1 MIRIGVIGG
10 GPAGMMA
17 AYQAAAR
24 GAEVTVFERNP
35 FAGKKLR
42 ITGKGRC
49 NVTND
54 CTRETFFASVLTNP
68 KFLYSAAAKFTPADT
83 MAFFEEAGVPLKVER
98 GNRVF
103 PVSDQAVDIAHALE
117 KRCKNAGVV
126 FRFGCRV
133 TEIAKAGSGYA
144 VCIAN
149 GNTIRTE
156 YCDRVIVATGGVSY
170 PATGSDGDGHRML
183 AGLGVSV
190 TPLSPSLVP
199 VETKEDVSGMM
210 GLSLR
215 NVTLTVTRGGK
226 TIFHEMGEMLFT
238 HFGVSGPLVLSAS
251 ANMQKGNVS
260 DYRFSIDLKPALER
274 ETLDKRVLSDFA
286 KCAHKDLINALDALL
301 PKSIIPYFLD
311 ASGVSGRK
319 KAGELTR
326 EERLRLVDLCKS
338 LPLTPTKF
346 RPMAEAIVTHGG
358 VSVKAVNPG
367 TMELRELPGIY
378 VCGELLDT
386 DAYTGGFNLQIAF
399 STACTAGKSAAETD
413 DAIDNAKE

>member
-1 MIRIGVIGG
+1 MTRVFVIGG

-17 AYQAAAR
+17 AYQAASC

-54 CTRETFFASVLTNP
+54 CTRETFLASVLTNP
-68 KFLYSAAAKFTPADT
+68 KFLYSAAAKFTAADT
-83 MAFFEEAGVPLKVER
+83 MAFFEGAGVPLKTER

-103 PVSDQAVDIAHALE
+103 PVSDKAVDIAHALE
-117 KRCKNAGVV
+117 KRCRSAGVA

-133 TEIAKAGSGYA
+133 TEIAKADPGYA
-144 VCIAN
+144 LCIAD
-149 GNTIRTE
+149 GTAERTE
-156 YCDRVIVATGGVSY
+156 SCDRVIVATGGVSY

-183 AGLGVSV
+183 AGLGIPV

-199 VETKEDVSGMM
+199 VETKEDVSEMM

-215 NVTLTVTRGGK
+215 NVTLTVMRGGK
-226 TIFHEMGEMLFT
+226 TVFSEMGEMLFT

-251 ANMQKGNVS
+251 ANMQKGSVS
-260 DYRFSIDLKPALER
+260 DYRFSIDLKPALDR
-274 ETLDKRVLSDFA
+274 ETLDKRVLSDLA
-286 KCAHKDLINALDALL
+286 KYAHKDLINAMDELL
-301 PKSIIPYFLD
+301 PKSLIPYFIG
-311 ASGVSGRK
+311 ASGVSGRI
-319 KAGELTR
+319 KAGALTR
-326 EERLRLVDLCKS
+326 EQRLRLVELCKA

-358 VSVKAVNPG
+358 VSVRAVNPA
-367 TMELRELPGIY
+367 TMELRDLPGVY
-378 VCGELLDT
+378 VCGELIDT

-399 STACTAGKSAAETD
+399 STACIAGKSAGTA
-413 DAIDNAKE
+413 

>member
-1 MIRIGVIGG
+1 MKRICVIGG

-17 AYQAAAR
+17 AYQAASY
-24 GAEVTVFERNP
+24 GAEVTIFERNP

-54 CTRETFFASVLTNP
+54 CTREEFFASVLTNP
-68 KFLYSAAAKFTPADT
+68 KFLYSAAAKFTSADT
-83 MAFFEEAGVPLKVER
+83 MAFFEDAGVSLKVER

-103 PVSDQAVDIAHALE
+103 PVSDKAIDIAHALE
-117 KRCKNAGVV
+117 KRCRNAGVT

-133 TEIAKAGSGYA
+133 TEIRTAENGYILC
-144 VCIAN
+144 VTDN
-149 GNTIRTE
+149 NTERTE
-156 YCDRVIVATGGVSY
+156 DFDCVIAATGGVSY
-170 PATGSDGDGHRML
+170 PTTGSDGDGHRML
-183 AGLGVSV
+183 AALGIPI

-199 VETKEDVSGMM
+199 VETKEDVSEMM

-226 TIFHEMGEMLFT
+226 TVFHEMGEMLFT

-251 ANMQKGNVS
+251 ANMQKGSVS
-260 DYRFSIDLKPALER
+260 DYRFSIDLKPALDR
-274 ETLDKRVLSDFA
+274 ETLDRRVLSDLTKFA
-286 KCAHKDLINALDALL
+286 HRDLINALDELL
-301 PKSIIPYFLD
+301 PKSLIPYFIG

-326 EERLRLVDLCKS
+326 EERLRLVELCKNMS
-338 LPLTPTKF
+338 LTPTKF

-358 VSVKAVNPG
+358 VSVKAVCPS
-367 TMELRELPGIY
+367 TMELRDLPGVY

-399 STACTAGKSAAETD
+399 STAYIAGNSAA
-413 DAIDNAKE
+413 KEDLKE

>member
-1 MIRIGVIGG
+1 MMRVFVIGG

-17 AYQAAAR
+17 AYQAALC

-54 CTRETFFASVLTNP
+54 CTRETFLASVLTNP
-68 KFLYSAAAKFTPADT
+68 KFLYSAAAKFTAADT
-83 MAFFEEAGVPLKVER
+83 MAFFEEAGVPLKTER

-103 PVSDQAVDIAHALE
+103 PVSDKAVDIAHALE
-117 KRCKNAGVV
+117 KRCRSAGVA

-133 TEIAKAGSGYA
+133 TEIAKADPGYA
-144 VCIAN
+144 LCIAD
-149 GNTIRTE
+149 GTAERTE
-156 YCDRVIVATGGVSY
+156 SCDRVIVATGGVSY

-183 AGLGVSV
+183 AGLGIPV
-190 TPLSPSLVP
+190 TPLTPSLVP
-199 VETKEDVSGMM
+199 VETKEDVSEMM

-226 TIFHEMGEMLFT
+226 TVFSEMGEMLFT

-251 ANMQKGNVS
+251 ANMQKGSVS
-260 DYRFSIDLKPALER
+260 DYRFSIDLKPALDR
-274 ETLDKRVLSDFA
+274 ETLDKRVLSDLA
-286 KCAHKDLINALDALL
+286 KYAHKDLINAMDELL
-301 PKSIIPYFLD
+301 PKSLIPYFIG
-311 ASGVSGRK
+311 ASGVSGRI
-319 KAGELTR
+319 KAGALTR
-326 EERLRLVDLCKS
+326 EQRLRLVELCKA

-358 VSVKAVNPG
+358 VSVRAVNPA
-367 TMELRELPGIY
+367 TMELRDLPGVY
-378 VCGELLDT
+378 VCGELIDT

-399 STACTAGKSAAETD
+399 STACIAGKSAGTA
-413 DAIDNAKE
+413 

>member
-1 MIRIGVIGG
+1 MTRVFVIGG

-17 AYQAAAR
+17 AYQAALC

-54 CTRETFFASVLTNP
+54 CTRETFLASVLTNP
-68 KFLYSAAAKFTPADT
+68 KFLYSAAAKFTAADT
-83 MAFFEEAGVPLKVER
+83 MAFFEEAGVPLKTER

-103 PVSDQAVDIAHALE
+103 PVSDKAVDIAHALE
-117 KRCKNAGVV
+117 KRCRSAGVA

-133 TEIAKAGSGYA
+133 TEIAKADPGYA
-144 VCIAN
+144 LCIAD
-149 GNTIRTE
+149 GTTERTE
-156 YCDRVIVATGGVSY
+156 SCDRVIVATGGVSY

-183 AGLGVSV
+183 AGLGIPV

-199 VETKEDVSGMM
+199 VETKEDVSEMM

-226 TIFHEMGEMLFT
+226 TVFSEMGEMLFT

-251 ANMQKGNVS
+251 ANMQKGSVS
-260 DYRFSIDLKPALER
+260 DYRFSIDLKPALDR
-274 ETLDKRVLSDFA
+274 ETLDKRVLSDLA
-286 KCAHKDLINALDALL
+286 KYAHKDLINAMDELL
-301 PKSIIPYFLD
+301 PKSLIPYFIG
-311 ASGVSGRK
+311 ASGVSGRI

-326 EERLRLVDLCKS
+326 EQRLRLVELCKA

-358 VSVKAVNPG
+358 VSVKAVNPA
-367 TMELRELPGIY
+367 TMELRDLPGVY
-378 VCGELLDT
+378 VCGELIDT

-399 STACTAGKSAAETD
+399 STACIAGKSAGTA
-413 DAIDNAKE
+413 

>member
-1 MIRIGVIGG
+1 MKRICVIGG

-17 AYQAAAR
+17 AYQAASH
-24 GAEVTVFERNP
+24 GAEVTIFERNP

-54 CTRETFFASVLTNP
+54 CTREEFFASVLTNP
-68 KFLYSAAAKFTPADT
+68 KFLYSAAAKFTSADT
-83 MAFFEEAGVPLKVER
+83 MAFFEDAGVSLKVER

-103 PVSDQAVDIAHALE
+103 PVSDKAIDIAHALE
-117 KRCKNAGVV
+117 KRCRNAGVT

-133 TEIAKAGSGYA
+133 TEIRTAENGYILC
-144 VCIAN
+144 VTDN
-149 GNTIRTE
+149 NTERTE
-156 YCDRVIVATGGVSY
+156 DFDCVIAATGGVSY

-183 AGLGVSV
+183 AALGIPI

-199 VETKEDVSGMM
+199 VETKEDVSEMM

-226 TIFHEMGEMLFT
+226 TVFHEMGEMLFT

-251 ANMQKGNVS
+251 ANMQKGSVS
-260 DYRFSIDLKPALER
+260 DYRFSIDLKPALDR
-274 ETLDKRVLSDFA
+274 ETLDRRVLSDLTKFA
-286 KCAHKDLINALDALL
+286 HRDLINALDELL
-301 PKSIIPYFLD
+301 PKSLIPYFIG
-311 ASGVSGRK
+311 ASSMSGRK

-326 EERLRLVDLCKS
+326 EERLRLVELCKNMS
-338 LPLTPTKF
+338 LTPTKF

-358 VSVKAVNPG
+358 VSVKAVCPS
-367 TMELRELPGIY
+367 TMELRDLPGVY

-399 STACTAGKSAAETD
+399 STAYIAGNSAA
-413 DAIDNAKE
+413 KEDLKE

>member
-1 MIRIGVIGG
+1 MTRVFVIGG

-17 AYQAAAR
+17 AYQAASC

-54 CTRETFFASVLTNP
+54 CTRETFLASVLTNP
-68 KFLYSAAAKFTPADT
+68 KFLYSAAAKFTAADT
-83 MAFFEEAGVPLKVER
+83 MAFFEEAGVPLKTER

-103 PVSDQAVDIAHALE
+103 PVSDKAVDIAHALE
-117 KRCKNAGVV
+117 KRCRSAGVA

-133 TEIAKAGSGYA
+133 TEIAKADPGYA
-144 VCIAN
+144 LCIAD
-149 GNTIRTE
+149 GTTERTE
-156 YCDRVIVATGGVSY
+156 SCDRVIVATGGVSY

-183 AGLGVSV
+183 AGLGIPV

-226 TIFHEMGEMLFT
+226 TVFSEMGEMLFT

-251 ANMQKGNVS
+251 ANMQKGSVS
-260 DYRFSIDLKPALER
+260 DYRFSIDLKPALDR
-274 ETLDKRVLSDFA
+274 ETLDKRVLSDLA
-286 KCAHKDLINALDALL
+286 KYAHKDLINAMDELL
-301 PKSIIPYFLD
+301 PKSLIPYFIG
-311 ASGVSGRK
+311 ASGVSGRI

-326 EERLRLVDLCKS
+326 EQRLRLVELCKA

-358 VSVKAVNPG
+358 VSVRAVNPA
-367 TMELRELPGIY
+367 TMELRDLPGVY
-378 VCGELLDT
+378 VCGELIDT

-399 STACTAGKSAAETD
+399 STAYLAGKSAGTV
-413 DAIDNAKE
+413 

>member
-1 MIRIGVIGG
+1 MTRVFVIGG

-17 AYQAAAR
+17 AYQATSC

-54 CTRETFFASVLTNP
+54 CTRETFLASVLTNP
-68 KFLYSAAAKFTPADT
+68 KFLYSAAAKFTAADT
-83 MAFFEEAGVPLKVER
+83 MAFFEEAGVPLKTER

-103 PVSDQAVDIAHALE
+103 PVSDKAVDIAHALE
-117 KRCKNAGVV
+117 KRCKSAGVA

-133 TEIAKAGSGYA
+133 TEIAKADPGYA
-144 VCIAN
+144 LSIAV
-149 GNTIRTE
+149 GTAERTE
-156 YCDRVIVATGGVSY
+156 SCDRVIVATGGVSY

-183 AGLGVSV
+183 AGLGIPV

-199 VETKEDVSGMM
+199 VETKEDVSEMM

-226 TIFHEMGEMLFT
+226 TVFSEMGEMLFT

-251 ANMQKGNVS
+251 ANMQKGSVS
-260 DYRFSIDLKPALER
+260 DYRFSIDLKPALDR
-274 ETLDKRVLSDFA
+274 ETLDKRVLSDLA
-286 KCAHKDLINALDALL
+286 KYAHKDLINAMDELL
-301 PKSIIPYFLD
+301 PKSLIPYFIG
-311 ASGVSGRK
+311 ASGVSGRI

-326 EERLRLVDLCKS
+326 EQRLRLVELCKA

-358 VSVKAVNPG
+358 VSVRAVNPA
-367 TMELRELPGIY
+367 TMELRDLPGVY
-378 VCGELLDT
+378 VCGELIDT

-399 STACTAGKSAAETD
+399 STAYLAGKSAGTV
-413 DAIDNAKE
+413 

>member
-1 MIRIGVIGG
+1 MTRVFVIGG

-17 AYQAAAR
+17 AYQAASC

-54 CTRETFFASVLTNP
+54 CTRETFLASVLTNP
-68 KFLYSAAAKFTPADT
+68 KFLYSAAAKFTAADT
-83 MAFFEEAGVPLKVER
+83 MAFFEEAGVPLKTER

-103 PVSDQAVDIAHALE
+103 PVSDKAVDIAHALE
-117 KRCKNAGVV
+117 KRCRSAGVA

-133 TEIAKAGSGYA
+133 TEIAKADPGYA
-144 VCIAN
+144 LCIAD
-149 GNTIRTE
+149 GTTERTE
-156 YCDRVIVATGGVSY
+156 SCDRVIVATGGVSY

-183 AGLGVSV
+183 AGLGIPV

-226 TIFHEMGEMLFT
+226 TVFSEMGEMLFT

-251 ANMQKGNVS
+251 ANMQKGSVS
-260 DYRFSIDLKPALER
+260 DYRFSIDLKPALDR
-274 ETLDKRVLSDFA
+274 ETLDKRVLSDLA
-286 KCAHKDLINALDALL
+286 KYAHKDLINAMDELL
-301 PKSIIPYFLD
+301 PKSLIPYFIG
-311 ASGVSGRK
+311 ASGVSGRI

-326 EERLRLVDLCKS
+326 EQRLRLVELCKA

-358 VSVKAVNPG
+358 VSVRAVNPA
-367 TMELRELPGIY
+367 TMELRDLPGVY
-378 VCGELLDT
+378 VCGELIDT

-399 STACTAGKSAAETD
+399 STAYLAGKSAGTA
-413 DAIDNAKE
+413 

>member
-1 MIRIGVIGG
+1 MTRVFVIGG

-17 AYQAAAR
+17 AYQAASC

-54 CTRETFFASVLTNP
+54 CTRETFLASVLTNP
-68 KFLYSAAAKFTPADT
+68 KFLYSAAAKFTAADT
-83 MAFFEEAGVPLKVER
+83 MAFFEEAGVPLKTER

-103 PVSDQAVDIAHALE
+103 PVSDKAVDIAHALE
-117 KRCKNAGVV
+117 KRCRSAGVA

-133 TEIAKAGSGYA
+133 TEIAKADPGYA
-144 VCIAN
+144 LSIAD
-149 GNTIRTE
+149 GTAERTE
-156 YCDRVIVATGGVSY
+156 SCDRMIVATGGVSY

-183 AGLGVSV
+183 AGLGIPV

-199 VETKEDVSGMM
+199 VETKEDVSEMM

-226 TIFHEMGEMLFT
+226 TVFSEMGEMLFT

-251 ANMQKGNVS
+251 ANMQKGSVS
-260 DYRFSIDLKPALER
+260 DYRFSIDLKPALDR
-274 ETLDKRVLSDFA
+274 ETLDKRVLSDLD
-286 KCAHKDLINALDALL
+286 KYAHKDLINAMDELL
-301 PKSIIPYFLD
+301 PKSLIPYFIG
-311 ASGVSGRK
+311 ASGVSGRI

-326 EERLRLVDLCKS
+326 EQRLRLVELCKA

-358 VSVKAVNPG
+358 VSVKAVNPA
-367 TMELRELPGIY
+367 TMELRDLPGVY
-378 VCGELLDT
+378 VCGELIDT

-399 STACTAGKSAAETD
+399 STACIAGKSAGAV
-413 DAIDNAKE
+413 

>member
-1 MIRIGVIGG
+1 MMRVFVIGG

-17 AYQAAAR
+17 AYQAALC

-54 CTRETFFASVLTNP
+54 CTRETFLASVLTNP
-68 KFLYSAAAKFTPADT
+68 KFLYSAAAKFTAADT
-83 MAFFEEAGVPLKVER
+83 MAFFEEAGVPLKTER

-103 PVSDQAVDIAHALE
+103 PVSDKAVDIAHALE
-117 KRCKNAGVV
+117 KRCRSAGVA

-133 TEIAKAGSGYA
+133 TEIAKADPGYA
-144 VCIAN
+144 LSIAD
-149 GNTIRTE
+149 GTTERTE
-156 YCDRVIVATGGVSY
+156 SCDRVIVATGGVSY

-183 AGLGVSV
+183 AGLGIPV

-199 VETKEDVSGMM
+199 VETKEDVSEMM

-226 TIFHEMGEMLFT
+226 TVFSEMGEMLFT

-251 ANMQKGNVS
+251 ANMQKGSVS
-260 DYRFSIDLKPALER
+260 DYRFSIDLKPALDR
-274 ETLDKRVLSDFA
+274 ETLDKRVLSDLA
-286 KCAHKDLINALDALL
+286 KYAHKDLINAMDELL
-301 PKSIIPYFLD
+301 PKSLIPYFIGV
-311 ASGVSGRK
+311 SGVSGRI

-326 EERLRLVDLCKS
+326 EQRLRLVELCKA

-358 VSVKAVNPG
+358 VSVKAVNPA
-367 TMELRELPGIY
+367 TMELRDLPGVY
-378 VCGELLDT
+378 VCGELIDT

-399 STACTAGKSAAETD
+399 STACIAGKSAGTA
-413 DAIDNAKE
+413 

>member
-1 MIRIGVIGG
+1 MKRIFVIGG
-10 GPAGMMA
+10 GAAGMMA
-17 AYQAAAR
+17 AYQAAKG
-24 GAEVTVFERNP
+24 GADVTVFERNP

-54 CTRETFFASVLTNP
+54 CTREAFLASVLSNT
-68 KFLYSAAAKFTPADT
+68 KFLYSAAARFTSADT
-83 MAFFEEAGVPLKVER
+83 MAFFASAGVPLKVER

-103 PVSDQAVDIAHALE
+103 PVSDKAVDIVHALE
-117 KRCKNAGVV
+117 KQCKNAGVR

-133 TEIAKAGSGYA
+133 TELAAAETGYVLRVA
-144 VCIAN
+144 EN
-149 GNTIRTE
+149 GQERTE
-156 YCDRVIVATGGVSY
+156 SCDRVIVATGGVSY

-183 AGLGVSV
+183 AALGIPV

-199 VETKEDVSGMM
+199 VETAENVSEMM

-226 TIFHEMGEMLFT
+226 TVYSEMGEMLFT

-251 ANMQKGNVS
+251 ANMQKGSVS
-260 DYRFSIDLKPALER
+260 DYRFSIDLKPALDR
-274 ETLDKRVLSDFA
+274 ETLDRRVLSDLTKFA
-286 KCAHKDLINALDALL
+286 QKDLVNALDELL
-301 PKSIIPYFLD
+301 PKSMIPYFIA

-326 EERLRLVDLCKS
+326 EERLRLVELCKC

-367 TMELRELPGIY
+367 TMELRDLPGVY

-399 STACTAGKSAAETD
+399 STAYVAGNSAA
-413 DAIDNAKE
+413 KEE

>member
-1 MIRIGVIGG
+1 MKRIFVIGG

-17 AYQAAAR
+17 AYQAAKG
-24 GAEVTVFERNP
+24 GADVTVLERNP

-54 CTRETFFASVLTNP
+54 CTREEFLSAVLSNP
-68 KFLYSAAAKFTPADT
+68 KFLYSAAARFTAADT
-83 MAFFEEAGVPLKVER
+83 MAFFEAADVPLKVER

-103 PVSDQAVDIAHALE
+103 PVSDKAVDIAHALE
-117 KRCKNAGVV
+117 KQCRSAGVR

-133 TEIAKAGSGYA
+133 TEIAKAEPGYA
-144 VCIAN
+144 LRVMD
-149 GNTIRTE
+149 GNAERVE
-156 YCDRVIVATGGVSY
+156 SCDRVIVATGGVSY

-183 AGLGVSV
+183 ATLGIPV

-199 VETKEDVSGMM
+199 VETKENVSEMM

-226 TIFHEMGEMLFT
+226 TVYSEMGEMLFT

-251 ANMQKGNVS
+251 ANMQKGSVS
-260 DYRFSIDLKPALER
+260 DYRFSIDLKPALDR
-274 ETLDKRVLSDFA
+274 ETLDRRVLSDLTKF
-286 KCAHKDLINALDALL
+286 AHKDLLNAFDELL
-301 PKSIIPYFLD
+301 PKSMIPYFIA
-311 ASGVSGRK
+311 ASGVPGRK

-326 EERLRLVDLCKS
+326 EERLRLVDLCKA

-367 TMELRELPGIY
+367 TMELRDLPGIY

-399 STACTAGKSAAETD
+399 STAYIAGNSAA
-413 DAIDNAKE
+413 KEE

>member
-1 MIRIGVIGG
+1 MTRVFVIGG

-17 AYQAAAR
+17 AYQAASC

-54 CTRETFFASVLTNP
+54 CTRETFLASVLTNP
-68 KFLYSAAAKFTPADT
+68 KFLYSAAAKFTAADT
-83 MAFFEEAGVPLKVER
+83 MAFFEEAGVPLKTER

-103 PVSDQAVDIAHALE
+103 PVSDKAVDIAHALE
-117 KRCKNAGVV
+117 KRCRSAGVA

-133 TEIAKAGSGYA
+133 TEIAKADPGYA
-144 VCIAN
+144 LSIAD
-149 GNTIRTE
+149 GTAERTE
-156 YCDRVIVATGGVSY
+156 SCDRVIVATGGVSY

-183 AGLGVSV
+183 AGLGIPV

-226 TIFHEMGEMLFT
+226 TVFSEMGEMLFT

-251 ANMQKGNVS
+251 ANMQKGSVS
-260 DYRFSIDLKPALER
+260 DYRFSIDLKPALDR
-274 ETLDKRVLSDFA
+274 ETLDKRVLSDLA
-286 KCAHKDLINALDALL
+286 KYAHKDLINAMDELL
-301 PKSIIPYFLD
+301 PKSLIPYFIG
-311 ASGVSGRK
+311 ASGVSGRI

-326 EERLRLVDLCKS
+326 EQRLRLVELCKA

-358 VSVKAVNPG
+358 VSVKAVNPA
-367 TMELRELPGIY
+367 TMELRDLPGVY
-378 VCGELLDT
+378 VCGELIDT

-399 STACTAGKSAAETD
+399 STACIAGKSAGTA
-413 DAIDNAKE
+413 

>member
-1 MIRIGVIGG
+1 MMRVFVIGG

-17 AYQAAAR
+17 AYQAALC

-54 CTRETFFASVLTNP
+54 CTRETFLASVLTNP
-68 KFLYSAAAKFTPADT
+68 KFLYSAAAKFTAADT
-83 MAFFEEAGVPLKVER
+83 MAFFEEAGVPLKTER

-103 PVSDQAVDIAHALE
+103 PVSDKAVDIAHALE
-117 KRCKNAGVV
+117 KRCRSAGVA

-133 TEIAKAGSGYA
+133 TEIAKADPGYA
-144 VCIAN
+144 LSIAD
-149 GNTIRTE
+149 GTAERTE
-156 YCDRVIVATGGVSY
+156 SCDRVIVATGGVSY

-183 AGLGVSV
+183 AGLGIPV

-199 VETKEDVSGMM
+199 VETKEDVSVMM

-226 TIFHEMGEMLFT
+226 TVFSEMGEMLFT

-251 ANMQKGNVS
+251 ANMQKGSVS
-260 DYRFSIDLKPALER
+260 DYRFSIDLKPALDR
-274 ETLDKRVLSDFA
+274 ETLDKRVLSDLA
-286 KCAHKDLINALDALL
+286 KYAHKDLINAMDELL
-301 PKSIIPYFLD
+301 PKSLIPYFIG
-311 ASGVSGRK
+311 ASGVSGRI

-326 EERLRLVDLCKS
+326 EQRLRLVELCKA

-358 VSVKAVNPG
+358 VSVRAVNPA
-367 TMELRELPGIY
+367 TMELRDLPGVY
-378 VCGELLDT
+378 VCGELIDT

-399 STACTAGKSAAETD
+399 STACIAGKSAGTV
-413 DAIDNAKE
+413 

>member
-1 MIRIGVIGG
+1 MTRVFVIGG

-17 AYQAAAR
+17 AYQAASC

-54 CTRETFFASVLTNP
+54 CTRETFLASVLTNP
-68 KFLYSAAAKFTPADT
+68 KFLYSAAAKFTAADT
-83 MAFFEEAGVPLKVER
+83 MAFFEEAGVPLKTER

-103 PVSDQAVDIAHALE
+103 PVSDKAVDIAHALE
-117 KRCKNAGVV
+117 KRCRSAGVA

-133 TEIAKAGSGYA
+133 TEIAKADPGYA
-144 VCIAN
+144 LCIVD
-149 GNTIRTE
+149 GTTERTE
-156 YCDRVIVATGGVSY
+156 SCDRVIVATGGVSY

-183 AGLGVSV
+183 AGLGIPV

-226 TIFHEMGEMLFT
+226 TVFSEMGEMLFT

-251 ANMQKGNVS
+251 ANMQKGSVS
-260 DYRFSIDLKPALER
+260 DYRFSIDLKPALDR
-274 ETLDKRVLSDFA
+274 ETLDKRVLSDLA
-286 KCAHKDLINALDALL
+286 KYAHKDLINAMDELL
-301 PKSIIPYFLD
+301 PKSLIPYFIG
-311 ASGVSGRK
+311 ASGVSGRI

-326 EERLRLVDLCKS
+326 EQRLRLVELCKA

-358 VSVKAVNPG
+358 VSVKAVNPA
-367 TMELRELPGIY
+367 TMELRDLPGVY
-378 VCGELLDT
+378 VCGELIDT

-399 STACTAGKSAAETD
+399 STACIAGKSAGTV
-413 DAIDNAKE
+413 

>member
-1 MIRIGVIGG
+1 M
-10 GPAGMMA
+10 
-17 AYQAAAR
+17 
-24 GAEVTVFERNP
+24 TVCERNP

-54 CTRETFFASVLTNP
+54 CTRETFLASVLTNP
-68 KFLYSAAAKFTPADT
+68 KFLYSAAAKFTAADT
-83 MAFFEEAGVPLKVER
+83 MAFFEEAGVPLKTER

-103 PVSDQAVDIAHALE
+103 PVSDKAVDIAHALE
-117 KRCKNAGVV
+117 KRCRSAGVA

-133 TEIAKAGSGYA
+133 TEIAKADPGYA
-144 VCIAN
+144 LCIAD
-149 GNTIRTE
+149 GTTERTE
-156 YCDRVIVATGGVSY
+156 SCDRVIVATGGVSY

-183 AGLGVSV
+183 AGLGIPV

-199 VETKEDVSGMM
+199 VETKEDVSEMM

-226 TIFHEMGEMLFT
+226 TVFSEMGEMLFT

-251 ANMQKGNVS
+251 ANMQKGSVS
-260 DYRFSIDLKPALER
+260 DYRFSIDLKPALDR
-274 ETLDKRVLSDFA
+274 ETLDKRVLSDLA
-286 KCAHKDLINALDALL
+286 KYAHKDLINAMDELL
-301 PKSIIPYFLD
+301 PKSLIPYFIG
-311 ASGVSGRK
+311 ASGVSGRI

-326 EERLRLVDLCKS
+326 EQRLRLVELCKA

-358 VSVKAVNPG
+358 VSVKAVNPA
-367 TMELRELPGIY
+367 TMELRDLPGVY
-378 VCGELLDT
+378 VCGELIDT

-399 STACTAGKSAAETD
+399 STACIAGKSAGTA
-413 DAIDNAKE
+413 

>member
-1 MIRIGVIGG
+1 MTRVFVIGG

-17 AYQAAAR
+17 AYQAASC

-54 CTRETFFASVLTNP
+54 CTRETFLASVLTNP
-68 KFLYSAAAKFTPADT
+68 KFLYSAAAKFTAADT
-83 MAFFEEAGVPLKVER
+83 MAFFEEAGVPLKTER

-103 PVSDQAVDIAHALE
+103 PVSDKAVDIAHALE
-117 KRCKNAGVV
+117 KRCRSAGVA

-133 TEIAKAGSGYA
+133 TEIAKADPGYA
-144 VCIAN
+144 LSIAD
-149 GNTIRTE
+149 GTAERTE
-156 YCDRVIVATGGVSY
+156 SCDRVIVATGGVSY

-183 AGLGVSV
+183 AGLGIPV

-199 VETKEDVSGMM
+199 VETKEDVSEMM

-215 NVTLTVTRGGK
+215 NVTLTVTRCGK
-226 TIFHEMGEMLFT
+226 TVFSEMGEMLFT

-251 ANMQKGNVS
+251 ANMQKGSVS
-260 DYRFSIDLKPALER
+260 DYRFSIDLKPALDR
-274 ETLDKRVLSDFA
+274 ETLDKRVLSDLA
-286 KCAHKDLINALDALL
+286 KYAHKDLINAMDELL
-301 PKSIIPYFLD
+301 PKSLIPYFIG
-311 ASGVSGRK
+311 ASGVSGRI

-326 EERLRLVDLCKS
+326 EQRLRLVELCKA

-358 VSVKAVNPG
+358 VSVKAVNPA
-367 TMELRELPGIY
+367 TMELRDLPGVY
-378 VCGELLDT
+378 VCGELIDT

-399 STACTAGKSAAETD
+399 STACIAGKSAGTA
-413 DAIDNAKE
+413 

>member
-1 MIRIGVIGG
+1 MTRVFVIGG

-17 AYQAAAR
+17 AYQAASC

-54 CTRETFFASVLTNP
+54 CTRETFLASVLTNP
-68 KFLYSAAAKFTPADT
+68 KFLYSAAAKFTAADT
-83 MAFFEEAGVPLKVER
+83 MAFFEEAGVPLKTER

-103 PVSDQAVDIAHALE
+103 PVSDKAVDIAHALE
-117 KRCKNAGVV
+117 KRCRSAGVA

-133 TEIAKAGSGYA
+133 TEIAKADPGYTL
-144 VCIAN
+144 CIAD
-149 GNTIRTE
+149 GTAERTE
-156 YCDRVIVATGGVSY
+156 SCDRVIVATGGVSY

-183 AGLGVSV
+183 AGLGIPV

-199 VETKEDVSGMM
+199 VETKEDVSEMM

-226 TIFHEMGEMLFT
+226 TVFSEMGEMLFT

-251 ANMQKGNVS
+251 ANMQKGSVS
-260 DYRFSIDLKPALER
+260 DYRFSIDLKPALDR
-274 ETLDKRVLSDFA
+274 ETLDKRVLSDLA
-286 KCAHKDLINALDALL
+286 KYAHKDLINAMDELL
-301 PKSIIPYFLD
+301 PKSLIPYFIG
-311 ASGVSGRK
+311 ASGVSGRI

-326 EERLRLVDLCKS
+326 EQRLRLVELCKA

-358 VSVKAVNPG
+358 VSVKAVNPA
-367 TMELRELPGIY
+367 TMELRDLPGVY
-378 VCGELLDT
+378 VCGELIDT

-399 STACTAGKSAAETD
+399 STACIAGKSAGTA
-413 DAIDNAKE
+413 

>member
-1 MIRIGVIGG
+1 MTRVFVIGG

-17 AYQAAAR
+17 AYQAASC

-54 CTRETFFASVLTNP
+54 CTRETFLASVLTNP
-68 KFLYSAAAKFTPADT
+68 KFLYSAAAKFTAADT
-83 MAFFEEAGVPLKVER
+83 MAFFEEAGVPLKTER

-103 PVSDQAVDIAHALE
+103 PVSDKAVDIAHALE
-117 KRCKNAGVV
+117 KRCRSAGVA

-133 TEIAKAGSGYA
+133 TEIAKADPGYA
-144 VCIAN
+144 LSIAD
-149 GNTIRTE
+149 GTAERTE
-156 YCDRVIVATGGVSY
+156 SCDRVIVATGGVSY

-183 AGLGVSV
+183 AGLGIPV

-226 TIFHEMGEMLFT
+226 TVFSEMGEMLFT

-251 ANMQKGNVS
+251 ANMQKGSVS
-260 DYRFSIDLKPALER
+260 DYRFSIDLKPALDR
-274 ETLDKRVLSDFA
+274 ETLDKRVLSDLA
-286 KCAHKDLINALDALL
+286 KYAHKDLINAMDELL
-301 PKSIIPYFLD
+301 PKSLIPYFIG
-311 ASGVSGRK
+311 ASGVSGRI

-326 EERLRLVDLCKS
+326 EQRLRLVELCKA

-358 VSVKAVNPG
+358 VSVKAVNPA
-367 TMELRELPGIY
+367 TMELRDLPGVY
-378 VCGELLDT
+378 VCGELIDT

-399 STACTAGKSAAETD
+399 STACIAGKSAGTV
-413 DAIDNAKE
+413 

>member
-1 MIRIGVIGG
+1 MKRIFVIGG
-10 GPAGMMA
+10 GAAGMMA
-17 AYQAAAR
+17 AYQAAKG
-24 GAEVTVFERNP
+24 GADVTVFERNP

-54 CTRETFFASVLTNP
+54 CTREAFLASVLSNP
-68 KFLYSAAAKFTPADT
+68 KFLYSAAARFTSADT
-83 MAFFEEAGVPLKVER
+83 MAFFASAGVPLKVER

-103 PVSDQAVDIAHALE
+103 PVSDKAVDIAHALE
-117 KRCKNAGVV
+117 KQCKNAGVR

-133 TEIAKAGSGYA
+133 TELASAETGYVLRVA
-144 VCIAN
+144 EN
-149 GNTIRTE
+149 GQERTE
-156 YCDRVIVATGGVSY
+156 DCDRVIVATGGVSY

-183 AGLGVSV
+183 AALGIPV

-199 VETKEDVSGMM
+199 VETAENVSEMM

-226 TIFHEMGEMLFT
+226 TVYSEMGEMLFT

-251 ANMQKGNVS
+251 ANMQKGSVS
-260 DYRFSIDLKPALER
+260 DYRFSIDLKPALDR
-274 ETLDKRVLSDFA
+274 ETLDRRVLSDLTKFA
-286 KCAHKDLINALDALL
+286 QKDLVNALDELL
-301 PKSIIPYFLD
+301 PKSMIPYFIA

-326 EERLRLVDLCKS
+326 EERLRLVELCKC

-367 TMELRELPGIY
+367 TMELRDLPGVY

-399 STACTAGKSAAETD
+399 STAYVAGNSAA
-413 DAIDNAKE
+413 KEE

>member
-1 MIRIGVIGG
+1 MTRVFVIGG

-17 AYQAAAR
+17 AYQAASC
-24 GAEVTVFERNP
+24 GAEVTVFERNS

-54 CTRETFFASVLTNP
+54 CTRETFLASVLTNP
-68 KFLYSAAAKFTPADT
+68 KFLYSAAAKFTAADT
-83 MAFFEEAGVPLKVER
+83 MAFFEEAGVPLKTER

-103 PVSDQAVDIAHALE
+103 PVSDKAVDIAHALE
-117 KRCKNAGVV
+117 KRCRSAGVA

-133 TEIAKAGSGYA
+133 TEIAKADPGYA
-144 VCIAN
+144 LSIAD
-149 GNTIRTE
+149 GTTERTE
-156 YCDRVIVATGGVSY
+156 SCDRVIVATGGVSY

-183 AGLGVSV
+183 AGLGIPV

-199 VETKEDVSGMM
+199 VETKEDVSEMM

-226 TIFHEMGEMLFT
+226 TVFSEMGEMLFT

-251 ANMQKGNVS
+251 ANMQKGSVS
-260 DYRFSIDLKPALER
+260 DYRFSIDLKPALDR
-274 ETLDKRVLSDFA
+274 ETLDKRVLSDLA
-286 KCAHKDLINALDALL
+286 KYAHKDLINAMDELL
-301 PKSIIPYFLD
+301 PKSLIPYFIG
-311 ASGVSGRK
+311 ASGVSGRI

-326 EERLRLVDLCKS
+326 EQRLRLVELCKA

-358 VSVKAVNPG
+358 VSVRAVNPA
-367 TMELRELPGIY
+367 TMELRDLPGVY
-378 VCGELLDT
+378 VCGELIDT

-399 STACTAGKSAAETD
+399 STACIAGKSAGTA
-413 DAIDNAKE
+413 

>member
-1 MIRIGVIGG
+1 MTRVFVIGG

-17 AYQAAAR
+17 AYQAASC

-54 CTRETFFASVLTNP
+54 CTRETFLASVLTNP
-68 KFLYSAAAKFTPADT
+68 KFLYSAAAKFTAADT
-83 MAFFEEAGVPLKVER
+83 MAFFEEAGVPLKTER

-103 PVSDQAVDIAHALE
+103 PVSDKAVDIAHALE
-117 KRCKNAGVV
+117 KRCRSAGVA

-133 TEIAKAGSGYA
+133 TEIAKADPGYA
-144 VCIAN
+144 LSIAD
-149 GNTIRTE
+149 GTTERTE
-156 YCDRVIVATGGVSY
+156 SCDRVIVATGGVSY

-183 AGLGVSV
+183 AGLGIPV

-226 TIFHEMGEMLFT
+226 TVFSEMGEMLFT

-251 ANMQKGNVS
+251 ANMQKGSVS
-260 DYRFSIDLKPALER
+260 DYRFSIDLKPALDR
-274 ETLDKRVLSDFA
+274 ETLDKRVLSDLA
-286 KCAHKDLINALDALL
+286 KYAHKDLINAMDELL
-301 PKSIIPYFLD
+301 PKSLIPYFIG
-311 ASGVSGRK
+311 ASGVSGRI

-326 EERLRLVDLCKS
+326 EQRLRLVELCKA

-358 VSVKAVNPG
+358 VSVRAVNPA
-367 TMELRELPGIY
+367 TMELRDLPGVY
-378 VCGELLDT
+378 VCGELIDT

-399 STACTAGKSAAETD
+399 STACIAGKSAGAV
-413 DAIDNAKE
+413 

>member
-1 MIRIGVIGG
+1 MMRVFVIGG

-17 AYQAAAR
+17 AYQAASC

-54 CTRETFFASVLTNP
+54 CTRETFLASVLTNP
-68 KFLYSAAAKFTPADT
+68 KFLYSAAAKFTAADT
-83 MAFFEEAGVPLKVER
+83 MAFYEEAGVPLKTER

-103 PVSDQAVDIAHALE
+103 PVSDKAVDIAHALE
-117 KRCKNAGVV
+117 KRCRSAGVA

-133 TEIAKAGSGYA
+133 TEIAKADPGYTL
-144 VCIAN
+144 CIAD
-149 GNTIRTE
+149 GTAERTE
-156 YCDRVIVATGGVSY
+156 SCDRVIVATGGVSY

-183 AGLGVSV
+183 AGLGIPV

-199 VETKEDVSGMM
+199 VETKEDVSEMM

-226 TIFHEMGEMLFT
+226 TVFSEMGEMLFT

-251 ANMQKGNVS
+251 ANMQKGSVS
-260 DYRFSIDLKPALER
+260 DYRFSIDLKPALDR
-274 ETLDKRVLSDFA
+274 ETLDKRVLSDLA
-286 KCAHKDLINALDALL
+286 KYAHKDLINAMDELL
-301 PKSIIPYFLD
+301 PKSLIPYFIG
-311 ASGVSGRK
+311 ASGVSGRI

-326 EERLRLVDLCKS
+326 EQRLRLVELCKA

-358 VSVKAVNPG
+358 VSVKAVNPA
-367 TMELRELPGIY
+367 TMELRDLPGVY
-378 VCGELLDT
+378 VCGELIDT

-399 STACTAGKSAAETD
+399 STACIAGKSAGTA
-413 DAIDNAKE
+413 

>member
-1 MIRIGVIGG
+1 MKRIFVIGG
-10 GPAGMMA
+10 GAAGMMA
-17 AYQAAAR
+17 AYQAAACPDTD
-24 GAEVTVFERNP
+24 VTVFERNP

-54 CTRETFFASVLTNP
+54 CTREAFLASVLSNP
-68 KFLYSAAAKFTPADT
+68 KFLYSAAARFTSADT
-83 MAFFEEAGVPLKVER
+83 MAFFASAGVPLKVER

-103 PVSDQAVDIAHALE
+103 PVSDKAADIAHALE
-117 KRCKNAGVV
+117 KQCKNVGVR

-133 TEIAKAGSGYA
+133 TELAAAETGYVLRVA
-144 VCIAN
+144 EN
-149 GNTIRTE
+149 GQERTE
-156 YCDRVIVATGGVSY
+156 ACDRVIVATGGVSY

-183 AGLGVSV
+183 AALGIPV

-199 VETKEDVSGMM
+199 VETAENVSEMM

-215 NVTLTVTRGGK
+215 NVTLTVTRSGK
-226 TIFHEMGEMLFT
+226 TVYSEMGEMLFT

-251 ANMQKGNVS
+251 ANMQKGSVS
-260 DYRFSIDLKPALER
+260 DYRFSIDLKPALDR
-274 ETLDKRVLSDFA
+274 ETLDRRVLSDLTKFA
-286 KCAHKDLINALDALL
+286 QKDLVNALDELL
-301 PKSIIPYFLD
+301 PKSMIPYFIA

-326 EERLRLVDLCKS
+326 EERLRLVELCKC

-367 TMELRELPGIY
+367 TMELRDLPGVY

-399 STACTAGKSAAETD
+399 STAYVAGNSAARE
-413 DAIDNAKE
+413 E

>member
-1 MIRIGVIGG
+1 MTRVFVIGG

-17 AYQAAAR
+17 AYQAASC

-54 CTRETFFASVLTNP
+54 CTRETFLASVLTNP
-68 KFLYSAAAKFTPADT
+68 KFLYSAAAKFTAADT
-83 MAFFEEAGVPLKVER
+83 MAFFEEAGVPLKTER

-103 PVSDQAVDIAHALE
+103 PVSDKAVDIAHALE
-117 KRCKNAGVV
+117 KRCRSAGVA

-133 TEIAKAGSGYA
+133 TEIAKADPGYA
-144 VCIAN
+144 LSIAD
-149 GNTIRTE
+149 GTAERTE
-156 YCDRVIVATGGVSY
+156 SCDRMIVATGGVSY

-183 AGLGVSV
+183 AGLGIPV

-199 VETKEDVSGMM
+199 VETKEDVSEMM

-226 TIFHEMGEMLFT
+226 TVFSEMGEMLFT

-251 ANMQKGNVS
+251 ANMQKGSVS
-260 DYRFSIDLKPALER
+260 DYRFSIDLKPALDR
-274 ETLDKRVLSDFA
+274 ETLDKRVLSDLA
-286 KCAHKDLINALDALL
+286 KYAHKDLINAMDELL
-301 PKSIIPYFLD
+301 PKSLIPYFIG
-311 ASGVSGRK
+311 ASGVSGRI

-326 EERLRLVDLCKS
+326 EQRLRLVELCKA

-358 VSVKAVNPG
+358 VSVKAVNPA
-367 TMELRELPGIY
+367 TMELRDLPGVY
-378 VCGELLDT
+378 VCGELIDT

-399 STACTAGKSAAETD
+399 STACIAGKSAGAV
-413 DAIDNAKE
+413 

>member
-1 MIRIGVIGG
+1 MTRVFVIGG

-17 AYQAAAR
+17 AYQAASC

-54 CTRETFFASVLTNP
+54 CTRETFLASVLTNP
-68 KFLYSAAAKFTPADT
+68 KFLYSAAAKFTAADT
-83 MAFFEEAGVPLKVER
+83 MAFFEEAGVPLKTER

-103 PVSDQAVDIAHALE
+103 PVSDKAVDIAHALE
-117 KRCKNAGVV
+117 KRCRSAGVA

-133 TEIAKAGSGYA
+133 TEIAKADPGYA
-144 VCIAN
+144 LCIAD
-149 GNTIRTE
+149 GTAERTE
-156 YCDRVIVATGGVSY
+156 SCDRVIVATGGVSY

-183 AGLGVSV
+183 AGLGIPV

-199 VETKEDVSGMM
+199 VETKEDVSEMM

-215 NVTLTVTRGGK
+215 NVTLTVMRGGK
-226 TIFHEMGEMLFT
+226 TVFSEMGEMLFT

-251 ANMQKGNVS
+251 ANMQKGSVS
-260 DYRFSIDLKPALER
+260 DYRFSIDLKPALDR
-274 ETLDKRVLSDFA
+274 ETLDKRVLSDLA
-286 KCAHKDLINALDALL
+286 KYAHKDLINAMDELL
-301 PKSIIPYFLD
+301 PKSLIPYFIG
-311 ASGVSGRK
+311 ASGVSGRI
-319 KAGELTR
+319 KAGALTR
-326 EERLRLVDLCKS
+326 EQRLRLVELCKA

-358 VSVKAVNPG
+358 VSVRAVNPA
-367 TMELRELPGIY
+367 TMELRDLPGVY
-378 VCGELLDT
+378 VCGELIDT

-399 STACTAGKSAAETD
+399 STACIAGKSAGTA
-413 DAIDNAKE
+413 

>member
-1 MIRIGVIGG
+1 MTRVFVIGG

-17 AYQAAAR
+17 AYQAASC

-54 CTRETFFASVLTNP
+54 CTRETFLASVLTNP
-68 KFLYSAAAKFTPADT
+68 KFLYSAAAKFTAADT
-83 MAFFEEAGVPLKVER
+83 MAFFEEAGVPLKTER

-103 PVSDQAVDIAHALE
+103 PVSDKAVDIAHALE
-117 KRCKNAGVV
+117 KRCRSAGVA

-133 TEIAKAGSGYA
+133 TEIAKADPGYA
-144 VCIAN
+144 LCIAD
-149 GNTIRTE
+149 GTTERTE
-156 YCDRVIVATGGVSY
+156 SCDRVIVATGGVSY

-183 AGLGVSV
+183 AGLGIPV

-199 VETKEDVSGMM
+199 VETKEDVSEMM

-226 TIFHEMGEMLFT
+226 TVFSEMGEMLFT

-251 ANMQKGNVS
+251 ANMQKGSVA
-260 DYRFSIDLKPALER
+260 DYRFSIDLKPALDR
-274 ETLDKRVLSDFA
+274 ETLDKRVLSDLA
-286 KCAHKDLINALDALL
+286 KYAHKDLINAMDELL
-301 PKSIIPYFLD
+301 PKSLIPYFIG
-311 ASGVSGRK
+311 ASGVSGRI

-326 EERLRLVDLCKS
+326 EQRLRLVELCKA

-358 VSVKAVNPG
+358 VSVKAVNPA
-367 TMELRELPGIY
+367 TMELRDLPGVY
-378 VCGELLDT
+378 VCGELIDT

-399 STACTAGKSAAETD
+399 CTAYLAGKSAGTA
-413 DAIDNAKE
+413 

>member
-1 MIRIGVIGG
+1 MMRVFVIGG

-17 AYQAAAR
+17 AYQAASC

-54 CTRETFFASVLTNP
+54 CTRETFLASVLTNP
-68 KFLYSAAAKFTPADT
+68 KFLYSAAAKFTAADT
-83 MAFFEEAGVPLKVER
+83 MAFFEEAGVPLKTER

-103 PVSDQAVDIAHALE
+103 PVSDKAVDIAHALE
-117 KRCKNAGVV
+117 KRCRSAGVA

-133 TEIAKAGSGYA
+133 TEIAKADPGYA
-144 VCIAN
+144 LCIAD
-149 GNTIRTE
+149 GTAERTE
-156 YCDRVIVATGGVSY
+156 SCDRVIVATGGVSY

-183 AGLGVSV
+183 AGLGIPV

-199 VETKEDVSGMM
+199 VETKEDVSEMM

-226 TIFHEMGEMLFT
+226 TVFSEMGEMLFT

-251 ANMQKGNVS
+251 ANMQKGSVS
-260 DYRFSIDLKPALER
+260 DYRFSIDLKPALDR
-274 ETLDKRVLSDFA
+274 ETLDKRVLSDLA
-286 KCAHKDLINALDALL
+286 KYAHKDLINAMDELL
-301 PKSIIPYFLD
+301 PKSLIPYFIG
-311 ASGVSGRK
+311 ASGVSGRI
-319 KAGELTR
+319 KAGEMTR
-326 EERLRLVDLCKS
+326 EQRLRLVELCKA

-358 VSVKAVNPG
+358 VSVRAVNPA
-367 TMELRELPGIY
+367 TMELRDLPGVY
-378 VCGELLDT
+378 VCGELIDT

-399 STACTAGKSAAETD
+399 STACIAGKSAGTA
-413 DAIDNAKE
+413 

>member
-1 MIRIGVIGG
+1 MTRVFVIGG

-17 AYQAAAR
+17 AYQAASC

-54 CTRETFFASVLTNP
+54 CTRETFLASVLTNP
-68 KFLYSAAAKFTPADT
+68 KFLYSAAAKFTAADT
-83 MAFFEEAGVPLKVER
+83 MAFFEEAGVPLKTER

-103 PVSDQAVDIAHALE
+103 PVSDKAVDIAHALE
-117 KRCKNAGVV
+117 KRCRSAGVA

-133 TEIAKAGSGYA
+133 TEIAKADPGYA
-144 VCIAN
+144 LCIAD
-149 GNTIRTE
+149 GTTERTE
-156 YCDRVIVATGGVSY
+156 SCDCVIVATGGVSY

-183 AGLGVSV
+183 AGLGIPV

-199 VETKEDVSGMM
+199 VETKEDVSEMM

-226 TIFHEMGEMLFT
+226 TVFSEMGEMLFT

-251 ANMQKGNVS
+251 ANMQKGSVS
-260 DYRFSIDLKPALER
+260 DYRFSIDLKPALDR
-274 ETLDKRVLSDFA
+274 ETLDKRVLSDLA
-286 KCAHKDLINALDALL
+286 KYAQKDLINAMDELL
-301 PKSIIPYFLD
+301 PKSLIPYFIG
-311 ASGVSGRK
+311 ASGVSGRI

-326 EERLRLVDLCKS
+326 EQRLRLVELCKA

-358 VSVKAVNPG
+358 VSVKAVNPA
-367 TMELRELPGIY
+367 TMELRDLPGVY
-378 VCGELLDT
+378 VCGELIDT

-399 STACTAGKSAAETD
+399 STACIAGKSAGTA
-413 DAIDNAKE
+413 

>member
-1 MIRIGVIGG
+1 MTRVFVIGG

-17 AYQAAAR
+17 AYQAASC

-54 CTRETFFASVLTNP
+54 CTRETFLASVLTNP
-68 KFLYSAAAKFTPADT
+68 KFLYSAAAKFTAADT
-83 MAFFEEAGVPLKVER
+83 MAFFEEAGVPLKTER

-103 PVSDQAVDIAHALE
+103 PVSDKAVDIAHALE
-117 KRCKNAGVV
+117 KRCRSAGVA

-133 TEIAKAGSGYA
+133 TEIAKADPGYA
-144 VCIAN
+144 LSIAD
-149 GNTIRTE
+149 GTTERTE
-156 YCDRVIVATGGVSY
+156 SCDRVIVATGGVSY

-183 AGLGVSV
+183 AGLGIPV

-226 TIFHEMGEMLFT
+226 TVFSEMGEMLFT

-251 ANMQKGNVS
+251 ANMQKGSVS
-260 DYRFSIDLKPALER
+260 DYRFSIDLKPALDR
-274 ETLDKRVLSDFA
+274 ETLDKRVLSDLA
-286 KCAHKDLINALDALL
+286 KYAHKDLINAMDELL
-301 PKSIIPYFLD
+301 PKSLIPYFIG
-311 ASGVSGRK
+311 ASGVSGRI

-326 EERLRLVDLCKS
+326 EQRLRLVELCKA

-358 VSVKAVNPG
+358 VSVKAVNPA
-367 TMELRELPGIY
+367 TMELRDLPGVY
-378 VCGELLDT
+378 VCGELIDT

-399 STACTAGKSAAETD
+399 STACIAGKSAGTA
-413 DAIDNAKE
+413 

>member
-1 MIRIGVIGG
+1 MTRVFVIGG

-17 AYQAAAR
+17 AYQAASC

-54 CTRETFFASVLTNP
+54 CTRETFLASVLTNP
-68 KFLYSAAAKFTPADT
+68 KFLYSAAAKFTAADT
-83 MAFFEEAGVPLKVER
+83 MAFFEEAGVPLKTER

-103 PVSDQAVDIAHALE
+103 PVSDKAVDIAHALE
-117 KRCKNAGVV
+117 KRCRSAGVA

-133 TEIAKAGSGYA
+133 TEIAKADPGYA
-144 VCIAN
+144 LSIAD
-149 GNTIRTE
+149 GTAERTE
-156 YCDRVIVATGGVSY
+156 SCDRVIVATGGVSY

-183 AGLGVSV
+183 AGLGIPV

-226 TIFHEMGEMLFT
+226 TVFSEMGEMLFT

-251 ANMQKGNVS
+251 ANMQKGSVS
-260 DYRFSIDLKPALER
+260 DYRFSIDLKPALDR
-274 ETLDKRVLSDFA
+274 ETLDKRVLSDLA
-286 KCAHKDLINALDALL
+286 KYAHKDLINAMDELL
-301 PKSIIPYFLD
+301 PKSLIPYFIG
-311 ASGVSGRK
+311 ASGVSGRI

-326 EERLRLVDLCKS
+326 EQRLRLVELCKA

-358 VSVKAVNPG
+358 VSVKAVNPA
-367 TMELRELPGIY
+367 TMELRDLPGVY
-378 VCGELLDT
+378 VCGELIDT

-399 STACTAGKSAAETD
+399 STAYLAGKSAGTV
-413 DAIDNAKE
+413 

>member
-1 MIRIGVIGG
+1 MMRVFVIGG

-17 AYQAAAR
+17 AYQAASC

-54 CTRETFFASVLTNP
+54 CTRETFLASVLTNP
-68 KFLYSAAAKFTPADT
+68 KFLYSAAAKFTAADT
-83 MAFFEEAGVPLKVER
+83 MAFFEEAGVPLKTER

-103 PVSDQAVDIAHALE
+103 PVSDKAVDIAHALE
-117 KRCKNAGVV
+117 KRCRSAGVA

-133 TEIAKAGSGYA
+133 TEIAKADPGYA
-144 VCIAN
+144 LSIAD
-149 GNTIRTE
+149 GTAERTE
-156 YCDRVIVATGGVSY
+156 SCDRVIVATGGVSY

-183 AGLGVSV
+183 AGLGIPV

-199 VETKEDVSGMM
+199 VETKEDVSEMM

-226 TIFHEMGEMLFT
+226 TVFSEMGEMLFT

-251 ANMQKGNVS
+251 ANMQKGSVS
-260 DYRFSIDLKPALER
+260 DYRFSIDLKPALDR
-274 ETLDKRVLSDFA
+274 ETLDKRVLSDLA
-286 KCAHKDLINALDALL
+286 KYAHKDLINAMDELL
-301 PKSIIPYFLD
+301 PKSLIPYFMG
-311 ASGVSGRK
+311 ASGVSGRI

-326 EERLRLVDLCKS
+326 EQRLRLVELCKA

-358 VSVKAVNPG
+358 VSVKAVNPA
-367 TMELRELPGIY
+367 TMELRDLPGVY
-378 VCGELLDT
+378 VCGELIDT

-399 STACTAGKSAAETD
+399 STAYIAGKSAGTA
-413 DAIDNAKE
+413 

>member
-1 MIRIGVIGG
+1 MTRVFVIGG

-17 AYQAAAR
+17 AYQAASC

-54 CTRETFFASVLTNP
+54 CTRETFLASVLTNP
-68 KFLYSAAAKFTPADT
+68 KFLYSAAAKFTAADT
-83 MAFFEEAGVPLKVER
+83 MAFFEEAGVPLKTER

-103 PVSDQAVDIAHALE
+103 PVSDKAVDIAHALE
-117 KRCKNAGVV
+117 KRCRSAGVA

-133 TEIAKAGSGYA
+133 TEIAKADPGYA
-144 VCIAN
+144 LCIAD
-149 GNTIRTE
+149 GTAERAE
-156 YCDRVIVATGGVSY
+156 SCDRVIVATGGVSY

-183 AGLGVSV
+183 AGLGIPV

-199 VETKEDVSGMM
+199 VETKEDVSEMM

-226 TIFHEMGEMLFT
+226 TVFSEMGEMLFT
-238 HFGVSGPLVLSAS
+238 NFGVSGPLVLSAS
-251 ANMQKGNVS
+251 ANMQKGSVA
-260 DYRFSIDLKPALER
+260 DYRFSIDLKPALDR
-274 ETLDKRVLSDFA
+274 ETLDKRVLSDLA
-286 KCAHKDLINALDALL
+286 KYAHKDLINAMDELL
-301 PKSIIPYFLD
+301 PKSLIPYFIG
-311 ASGVSGRK
+311 ASGVSGRI

-326 EERLRLVDLCKS
+326 EQRLRLVELCKA

-358 VSVKAVNPG
+358 VSVRAVNPA
-367 TMELRELPGIY
+367 TMELRDLPGVY
-378 VCGELLDT
+378 VCGELIDT

-399 STACTAGKSAAETD
+399 STACIAGKSAGTA
-413 DAIDNAKE
+413 

>member
-1 MIRIGVIGG
+1 MTRVFVIGG

-17 AYQAAAR
+17 AYQAASC

-54 CTRETFFASVLTNP
+54 CTRETFLASVLTNP
-68 KFLYSAAAKFTPADT
+68 KFLYSAAAKFTAADT
-83 MAFFEEAGVPLKVER
+83 MAFFEEAGVPLKTER

-103 PVSDQAVDIAHALE
+103 PVSDKAVDIAHALE
-117 KRCKNAGVV
+117 KRCRSAGVA

-133 TEIAKAGSGYA
+133 TEIAKADPGYA
-144 VCIAN
+144 LSIAD
-149 GNTIRTE
+149 GTAERTE
-156 YCDRVIVATGGVSY
+156 SCDRVIVATGGVSY

-183 AGLGVSV
+183 AGLGIPV

-199 VETKEDVSGMM
+199 VETKEDVSEMM

-226 TIFHEMGEMLFT
+226 TVFSEMGEMLFT

-251 ANMQKGNVS
+251 ANMQKGSVS
-260 DYRFSIDLKPALER
+260 DYRFSIDLKPALDR
-274 ETLDKRVLSDFA
+274 ETLDKRVLSDLA
-286 KCAHKDLINALDALL
+286 KYAHKDLINAMDELL
-301 PKSIIPYFLD
+301 PKSLIPYFIG
-311 ASGVSGRK
+311 ASGVSGRI

-326 EERLRLVDLCKS
+326 EQRLRLVELCKA

-358 VSVKAVNPG
+358 VSVRAVNPA
-367 TMELRELPGIY
+367 TMELRDLPGVY
-378 VCGELLDT
+378 VCGELIDT

-399 STACTAGKSAAETD
+399 STAYLAGKSAGTV
-413 DAIDNAKE
+413 

>member
-1 MIRIGVIGG
+1 MTRVFVIGG

-17 AYQAAAR
+17 AYQAASC

-54 CTRETFFASVLTNP
+54 CTRETFLASVLTNP
-68 KFLYSAAAKFTPADT
+68 KFLYSAAAKFTAADT
-83 MAFFEEAGVPLKVER
+83 MAFFEEAGVPLKTER

-103 PVSDQAVDIAHALE
+103 PVSDKAVDIAHALE
-117 KRCKNAGVV
+117 KRCRSAGVA

-133 TEIAKAGSGYA
+133 TEIAKADPGYA
-144 VCIAN
+144 LCIAD
-149 GNTIRTE
+149 GTTERTE
-156 YCDRVIVATGGVSY
+156 SCDRVIVATGGVSY

-183 AGLGVSV
+183 AGLGIPV

-199 VETKEDVSGMM
+199 VETKEDVSEMM

-226 TIFHEMGEMLFT
+226 TVFSEMGEMLFT

-251 ANMQKGNVS
+251 ANMQKGSVA
-260 DYRFSIDLKPALER
+260 DYRFSIDLKPALDR
-274 ETLDKRVLSDFA
+274 ETLDKRVLSDLA
-286 KCAHKDLINALDALL
+286 KYAHKDLINAMDELL
-301 PKSIIPYFLD
+301 PKSLIPYFIG
-311 ASGVSGRK
+311 ASGVSGRI

-326 EERLRLVDLCKS
+326 EQRLRLVELCKA

-358 VSVKAVNPG
+358 VSVKAVNPA
-367 TMELRELPGIY
+367 TMELRDLPGVY
-378 VCGELLDT
+378 VCGELIDT

-399 STACTAGKSAAETD
+399 STAYLAGKSAGTA
-413 DAIDNAKE
+413 

>member
-1 MIRIGVIGG
+1 MTRVFVIGG

-17 AYQAAAR
+17 AYQAASC

-54 CTRETFFASVLTNP
+54 CTRETFLASVLTNP
-68 KFLYSAAAKFTPADT
+68 KFLYSAAAKFTAADT
-83 MAFFEEAGVPLKVER
+83 MAFFEEAGVPLKTER

-103 PVSDQAVDIAHALE
+103 PVSDKAVDIAHALE
-117 KRCKNAGVV
+117 KRCRSAGVA

-133 TEIAKAGSGYA
+133 TEIAKADPGYA
-144 VCIAN
+144 LCIAD
-149 GNTIRTE
+149 GTTE
-156 YCDRVIVATGGVSY
+156 RSESCDCVIVATGGVSY

-183 AGLGVSV
+183 AGLGIPV

-226 TIFHEMGEMLFT
+226 TVFSEMGEMLFT

-251 ANMQKGNVS
+251 ANMQKGSVS
-260 DYRFSIDLKPALER
+260 DYRFSIDLKPALDR
-274 ETLDKRVLSDFA
+274 ETLDKRVLSDLA
-286 KCAHKDLINALDALL
+286 KYAQKDLINAMDELL
-301 PKSIIPYFLD
+301 PKSLIPYFIGV
-311 ASGVSGRK
+311 SGVSGRI

-326 EERLRLVDLCKS
+326 EQRLRLVELCKA

-358 VSVKAVNPG
+358 VSVKAVNPA
-367 TMELRELPGIY
+367 TMELRDLPGVY
-378 VCGELLDT
+378 VCGELIDT

-399 STACTAGKSAAETD
+399 STACIAGKSAGTA
-413 DAIDNAKE
+413 